1 MPQSVLIVDDH
12 QIIGGAIKLIVDS
25 IPQVNCTKVCT
36 TCVEATRLTES
47 ISFDLCIVDVEL
59 PDGSGLE
66 LVETIRQQSPLTKML
81 ISTMHDEIWIMADI
95 IRTGVNGMILKSE
108 SMETYKEAITA
119 LLNGQDWF
127 CHHYLQMRK
136 RIENRNSSPELSKTE
151 MRVLRLIIEGYS
163 TREMAE
169 ILFRSPNTIE
179 SHRRHIMNKLEAANV
194 AELINK
200 AYAYGFN
207 LTQGH
212 E

>member
-1 MPQSVLIVDDH
+1 MPQSVLFVDDH

-66 LVETIRQQSPLTKML
+66 LIEGIRKRSPLTKML
-81 ISTMHDEIWIMADI
+81 VSTMHDEIWVTADI

-108 SMETYKEAITA
+108 SMDSYKEAILA
-119 LLNGQDWF
+119 LLNSKDWF
-127 CHHYLQMRK
+127 CNHYQIMRK
-136 RIENRNSSPELSKTE
+136 RIENRNTSPELSKTE
-151 MRVLRLIIEGYS
+151 MRVLRLITEGYS

-169 ILFRSPNTIE
+169 MLFRSPNTIE
-179 SHRRHIMNKLEAANV
+179 SHRRHIMNKLNAANV
-194 AELINK
+194 ADLINK

>member
-108 SMETYKEAITA
+108 SMDTYKEAITA

-169 ILFRSPNTIE
+169 MLYRSPNTIE

>member
-108 SMETYKEAITA
+108 SMDTYKEAITA

-169 ILFRSPNTIE
+169 MLFRSPNTIE

>member
-66 LVETIRQQSPLTKML
+66 LIEGIRKRSPLTKML
-81 ISTMHDEIWIMADI
+81 VSTMHDEIWVTADI

-108 SMETYKEAITA
+108 SMDSYKEAILA
-119 LLNGQDWF
+119 LLNGKDWF
-127 CHHYLQMRK
+127 CNHYQIMRK
-136 RIENRNSSPELSKTE
+136 RIENRNTSPELSKTE
-151 MRVLRLIIEGYS
+151 MRVLRLITEGYS

-169 ILFRSPNTIE
+169 MLFRLPNTIE
-179 SHRRHIMNKLEAANV
+179 SHRRHIMNKLNAANV
-194 AELINK
+194 ADLINK